1 MVQTNDFTL
10 LPALP
15 LEANPNIPAEQTLE
29 WKLIRDMDSSGDLE
43 SPTLMTSAAVT
54 VVVMGTGCLLGL
66 DHERRE
72 LLGFIGR
79 SIDARTHQEFI
90 VPFLCRM
97 TSEALF
103 AGEVAGPNGQ
113 NQESAN
119 D

>member
-15 LEANPNIPAEQTLE
+15 LEANPNLPAEQTLE
-29 WKLIRDMDSSGDLE
+29 WKLIRDIDSHGPLE
-43 SPTLMTSAAVT
+43 SPTLMTTAGLTIVA
-54 VVVMGTGCLLGL
+54 MGTGCLLGL
-66 DHERRE
+66 DHKRRE
-72 LLGFIGR
+72 LLGFIGC

-97 TSEALF
+97 TSEALS
-103 AGEVAGPNGQ
+103 AGSLSDSNGQ
-113 NQESAN
+113 NPQSAN